1 MSGEISRR
9 LTIAELS
16 DRILDMGKTGVYR
29 TSIFEAFQPVA
40 TKRQISLAIRH
51 AKRFGLHSVAK
62 LRDADLGT
70 YYQLDGVKYQALRHT
85 IQSIAPL
92 ESEEAVLQ
100 RMTDAVATVKLMITV
115 AGGGAIALL
124 SSGFICLLLGR
135 ASLGGGLLTG
145 GATAIALWMLQK
157 NLAKKI
163 V

>member
-1 MSGEISRR
+1 
-9 LTIAELS
+9 
-16 DRILDMGKTGVYR
+16 
-29 TSIFEAFQPVA
+29 
-40 TKRQISLAIRH
+40 
-51 AKRFGLHSVAK
+51 
-62 LRDADLGT
+62 
-70 YYQLDGVKYQALRHT
+70 
-85 IQSIAPL
+85 
-92 ESEEAVLQ
+92 
-100 RMTDAVATVKLMITV
+100 MTDAVATVKLMITV